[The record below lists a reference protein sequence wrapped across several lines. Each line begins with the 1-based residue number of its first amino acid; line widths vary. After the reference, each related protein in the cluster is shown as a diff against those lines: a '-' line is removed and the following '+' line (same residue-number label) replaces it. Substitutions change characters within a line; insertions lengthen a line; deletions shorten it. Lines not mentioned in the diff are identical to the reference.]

1 MSVSCNYFFGMTTR
15 ETLESGVPAVT
26 TPILTHDAYNES
38 ATLNATST
46 PPATQVANF
55 LPTLTAGAATIN
67 LAALNARQ
75 RRELDRWI
83 SRPGTPDVG
92 ELIKRLTR

>member
-1 MSVSCNYFFGMTTR
+1 MNGTQINAALKAALENDNITGVSAKGR
-15 ETLESGVPAVT
+15 GGA
-26 TPILTHDAYNES
+26 
-38 ATLNATST
+38 
-46 PPATQVANF
+46 
-55 LPTLTAGAATIN
+55 PTFD
-67 LAALNARQ
+67 LAALNSRQ